1 MEKYSESY
9 MIEHMNEYETMEYA
23 NLENEKDYYKTIFN
37 GKFSYNDI
45 EANSKDGWIRVY
57 IINQYDQKTK
67 NPYFEPYI
75 IYKKNKPEIAKTKLF
90 GKVIIFKV
98 DKKTG
103 EFIKK
108 RK

>member
-9 MIEHMNEYETMEYA
+9 MIEHIDEYETLEYE
-23 NLENEKDYYKTIFN
+23 NLEDEKDYYYKTIFN
-37 GKFSYNDI
+37 GRFSYNDI
-45 EANSKDGWIRVY
+45 EANAKDGWIRVY
-57 IINQYDQKTK
+57 IINQYDQS
-67 NPYFEPYI
+67 YFDPYI
-75 IYKKNKPEIAKTKLF
+75 IYKKNKAEIAKTKLF